1 MSLLDGKVA
10 IVTGAGRGIGRS
22 EAMLLASHGARV
34 VVNDFG
40 GPLRTDGEQDS
51 GPAHSVVEEIRAAGG
66 EAVANVSDVSDWN
79 GAKGLVAQA
88 IDTFG
93 SLDIVV
99 NNAGVVREAMSFN
112 LDEADWDIV
121 IRVHLKGT
129 FGTIRFAGEYWRD
142 RAKATGKP
150 VDAAIVNTSSVNGL
164 NGGMPGHVNY
174 AVAKSAIATMT
185 ITIARELAKYGVR
198 CNAIAPVAFTRMTES
213 LWGGELFSD
222 ERREELGP
230 EGVAAV
236 AGWLA
241 SPLSSHVNGQ
251 IIAVHGHQSYVWSGW
266 TPSNPINTSG
276 AWTLDSFDAA
286 AAGLFVDR
294 DPGVP
299 QPGSGEA

>member
-1 MSLLDGKVA
+1 MTLLDGKVA

-40 GPLRTDGEQDS
+40 GPLRTDGGQDAR
-51 GPAHSVVEEIRAAGG
+51 PAHSVVEEIRAAGG

-121 IRVHLKGT
+121 IGVHLKGT
-129 FGTIRFAGEYWRD
+129 IGTIRFAGEHWRD
-142 RAKATGKP
+142 KAKSTGKP

-174 AVAKSAIATMT
+174 AVAKSGIATMT
-185 ITIARELAKYGVR
+185 VTIARELGKYGVR

-222 ERREELGP
+222 ERRDELGP
-230 EGVAAV
+230 DGVAAV
-236 AGWLA
+236 AFWLA
-241 SPLSSHVNGQ
+241 SPLSGRVSGQ
-251 IIAVHGHQSYVWSGW
+251 IVGVHGGQSYLWSGW
-266 TPSNPINTSG
+266 EPANPITTSG
-276 AWTLDSFDAA
+276 AWTLESFGAA
-286 AAGLFVDR
+286 SEGLFLGRDR
-294 DPGVP
+294 EVP
-299 QPGSGEA
+299 QPMSGTV